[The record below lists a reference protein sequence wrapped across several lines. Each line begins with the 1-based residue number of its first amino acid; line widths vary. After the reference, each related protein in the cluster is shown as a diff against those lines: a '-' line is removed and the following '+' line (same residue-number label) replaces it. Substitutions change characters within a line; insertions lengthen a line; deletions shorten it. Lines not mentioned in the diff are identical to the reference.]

1 MGTEAG
7 NVGSRGNADAE
18 RVLTRIRQKLDGY
31 EDGELL
37 SISGQVSSRT
47 PSNADPPATN
57 DRCTR
62 RRGRDCVHE
71 RRSTRDSNHHTR
83 SGRHRARARSQQQ

>member
-1 MGTEAG
+1 VSVCVQDTAQTGRSRATEATARMGTEAG

-37 SISGQVSSRT
+37 SISGQVSGHSLKHRPT
-47 PSNADPPATN
+47 VTN
-57 DRCTR
+57 
-62 RRGRDCVHE
+62 GR
-71 RRSTRDSNHHTR
+71 N
-83 SGRHRARARSQQQ
+83 G